1 MHPGKWREATNR
13 FLDQRT
19 ERRPPVK
26 GIQTVGDWIS
36 VDGGRGWGVVESQSA
51 EAVYESNALWSDVLD
66 IYVVPVVSHDE
77 AEPILKRVY
86 KK

>member
-1 MHPGKWREATNR
+1 MAG
-13 FLDQRT
+13 
-19 ERRPPVK
+19 
-26 GIQTVGDWIS
+26 GD
-36 VDGGRGWGVVESQSA
+36 DGGRGWGVVESQSA